1 MNNMINGV
9 PRVHPSPAV
18 PFVNPFLI
26 RLHCL
31 SKATIRMHLLY
42 NFGFELMET
51 VMNSNAPFV
60 YPIVFYGNKWNVTIF
75 IYTRWT

>member
-1 MNNMINGV
+1 MNNVIHGI
-9 PRVHPSPAV
+9 PRVHPPPAI

-26 RLHCL
+26 RIHCL
-31 SKATIRMHLLY
+31 SKYTMRMRLLY

-60 YPIVFYGNKWNVTIF
+60 YRIMFYGNEWNVTIF
-75 IYTRWT
+75 ILY